1 MLVIYDA
8 QSGAIK
14 YTIEGELE
22 LDGVT
27 LQDNEAAL
35 VTLVEHGGQITTL
48 RVDTSG
54 GRPQLVPK
62 WGVRLECEQ
71 TVVAGKPLRVR
82 IRKDEGIGCETIP
95 LQVNN
100 ETVPVPTSSDAIDLE
115 FTLPGEYR
123 LWVADYRFYCPPVIV
138 SVSEGVAS

>member
-22 LDGVT
+22 LAGVT
-27 LQDNEAAL
+27 LQDDEAAL

-54 GRPQLVPK
+54 ERPQLVPK
-62 WGVRLECEQ
+62 WGS
-71 TVVAGKPLRVR
+71 AW
-82 IRKDEGIGCETIP
+82 
-95 LQVNN
+95 N
-100 ETVPVPTSSDAIDLE
+100 
-115 FTLPGEYR
+115 
-123 LWVADYRFYCPPVIV
+123 
-138 SVSEGVAS
+138 ASKL